1 MVEAAVIRPAHN
13 QDIGGMTRILN
24 EIIAIGGT
32 TAHDRCFDYERMLDV
47 FISPQ
52 RGISCYVACEGKLVL
67 GFQALEWADPDWP
80 GENPLPKDWGIISTY
95 VKQSHHSKG
104 VGAALF
110 IKTLLAAKTAGARWI
125 DATIRRENF
134 GGLAFYSSLGFQ
146 DYKMDELTISK
157 RYGLE

>member
-80 GENPLPKDWGIISTY
+80 GENPLPKDLWIISTY

>member
-13 QDIGGMTRILN
+13 QDIEGMTRILN

-32 TAHDRCFDYERMLDV
+32 TAHDRCFDYEQMLDV

-52 RGISCYVACEGKLVL
+52 RRISCYVACEGKLVL
-67 GFQALEWADPDWP
+67 AFQALEWANPDWP

-110 IKTLLAAKTAGARWI
+110 IETLLAAKIAGARWI

-134 GGLAFYSSLGFQ
+134 GGLAFYSSLGFH